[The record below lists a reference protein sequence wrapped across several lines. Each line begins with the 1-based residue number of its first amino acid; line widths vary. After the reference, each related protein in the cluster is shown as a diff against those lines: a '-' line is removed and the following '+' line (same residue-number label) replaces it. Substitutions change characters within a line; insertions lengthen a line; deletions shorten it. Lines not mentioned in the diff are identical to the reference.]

1 METKF
6 CLPVTDACQ
15 HLVEGTALHGGEKP
29 PNARYSWRIENLNQ
43 SKLFDIGKNL
53 SQWPAVAFKMCLVIR
68 TVSRVYV
75 EGLRMNKVSPIIV
88 IVSTVVLV
96 LCRAPV
102 LSQTRERS
110 QIPAEDKWKLED
122 LYASDE
128 TWNQAKQELVAQFDE
143 VTKYKGKLASSAS
156 ELLACLE
163 FDSQVSKEF
172 GRLFSYASMKSDED
186 LRDSQHLGMKQ
197 ELQQLSTD
205 YNSKTA
211 FVTPEIA
218 AMDKQQ
224 VDAFIEQEPGLKV
237 FKMAIYDV
245 LRMKAHTLSEKEEKI
260 LAEAGLL
267 ADGPSSIYGVFSN
280 AEMPYPEVKL
290 SNGTTTTLT
299 KSEYSHYRAVPD
311 RSDRETVFRT
321 FWGAFDKFK
330 GTFGTQLYANVKK
343 NMFYARTR
351 GYKSSLESALDKDN
365 IPTDVYQALIENV
378 THNLGSFH
386 RYLKLKKRMLGVE
399 TLEYSDVYAPVV
411 KGIDLKYTYD
421 EAKKLVLDSLDP
433 LGAEYR
439 RVVAK
444 AFEERW
450 IDVYP
455 SPGKRAG
462 AYSNGSAYDVH
473 PYILLNYN
481 GQYEDVSTLTHE
493 LGHTMHSYYSNK
505 NQPYPT
511 ADYSIFVAE
520 VASTFNE
527 ALLIHKM
534 LQEIKDD
541 DVRLSLLM
549 NYLEG
554 VRTTVFRQTQFA
566 EFELRMHEK
575 AEAGEPLT
583 GDVLTQLYGDILKK
597 YYGHEKG
604 VCHIDDLYAVE
615 WAYIPHFYY
624 DFYVYQYSTSFTAST
639 ALAEKVLGSE
649 KDAVEKYIAFLS
661 AGGSE
666 YPIDLLKIAGVD
678 MTTAEPFTKT
688 MAAMNRTMDEIEA
701 ILQKK
706 SAP

>member
-1 METKF
+1 MY
-6 CLPVTDACQ
+6 PVI
-15 HLVEGTALHGGEKP
+15 
-29 PNARYSWRIENLNQ
+29 SI
-43 SKLFDIGKNL
+43 
-53 SQWPAVAFKMCLVIR
+53 
-68 TVSRVYV
+68 VSRIFL
-75 EGLRMNKVSPIIV
+75 EGLRMNKVSRIIIV
-88 IVSTVVLV
+88 SAAVLAT
-96 LCRAPV
+96 CQNRV
-102 LSQTRERS
+102 LSQTRDRS
-110 QIPAEDKWKLED
+110 QIPAQDKWKLED
-122 LYASDE
+122 LYPSDQAWTE
-128 TWNQAKQELVAQFDE
+128 AKQKLTAQFDE
-143 VTKYKGKLASSAS
+143 ITKYKGKLASSAS
-156 ELLACLE
+156 QLLACLE
-163 FDSQVSKEF
+163 FNSRVSKEF
-172 GRLFSYASMKSDED
+172 GRLFSYAAMKSDED
-186 LRDSQHLGMKQ
+186 MRNSERLGMKQ

-205 YNSKTA
+205 YSSKAA
-211 FVTPEIA
+211 FITPEIA

-260 LAEAGLL
+260 LAEAGLM
-267 ADGPSSIYGVFSN
+267 ADAPSSIYGVFSN
-280 AEMPYPEVKL
+280 AEMPYPEIKL
-290 SNGTTTTLT
+290 SDGSTTTLT
-299 KSEYSHYRAVPD
+299 KSEYSHYRAVPNRDD
-311 RSDRETVFRT
+311 RQAVFQA
-321 FWGAFDKFK
+321 FWSAFDKFK

-351 GYKSSLESALDKDN
+351 AYKSSLESALDKDN
-365 IPTDVYQALIENV
+365 IPTGVYQALIENV
-378 THNLGSFH
+378 TNNLDSFH
-386 RYLKLKKRMLGVE
+386 RYLRLRKRMLGVE
-399 TLEYSDVYAPVV
+399 TLEYSDTYAPVV
-411 KGIDLKYTYD
+411 KGVDLKYTYD
-421 EAKKLVLDSLDP
+421 EARKLVLGAVEP
-433 LGAEYR
+433 LGADYR
-439 RVVAK
+439 QVVAK
-444 AFEERW
+444 AFDERW

-455 SPGKRAG
+455 SPGKRSG
-462 AYSNGSAYDVH
+462 AYSSGDVYDVH

-481 GQYEDVSTLTHE
+481 GQYEDVSTLAHE

-534 LQEIKDD
+534 LQEIKDED
-541 DVRLSLLM
+541 TRLSLLA

-554 VRTTVFRQTQFA
+554 IRTTVFRQTQFA

-583 GDVLTQLYGDILKK
+583 GEVLTTLYGDILKK

-604 VCHIDDLYAVE
+604 VCHINDLYAVE

-639 ALAEKVLGSE
+639 ALAEKVLNGE
-649 KDAVEKYIAFLS
+649 KGAVEKYIAFLS

-666 YPIDLLKIAGVD
+666 YPIDLLKRAGVD

-701 ILQKK
+701 ILEKK
-706 SAP
+706 GKS